1 MCFCFCDVVN
11 AEAPYENK
19 WNVEYV
25 DKTNI
30 TFNSSTVHDNNL
42 FVVGSVKISSVEN
55 GLFIKYIS
63 FSLIR

>member
-1 MCFCFCDVVN
+1 MDKMKKIFMFLAIFMCFCFCDVVN

-42 FVVGSVKISSVEN
+42 FVVEHI
-55 GLFIKYIS
+55 F
-63 FSLIR
+63 